1 MADNYLHSA
10 LRGEQLHES
19 RIKVLPAGTPI
30 PVPEWEGQFLAVGKN
45 LYYAVKQSG
54 TLTWIQPT
62 ATNAPVLPSNVVT
75 FESGDANP
83 PVARSGSGKI
93 YTNSS
98 TKDSW
103 YLSGG
108 QWVKLGTGSN
118 RSFDIISGRAA
129 ENWMGN
135 YFGLLNPD
143 DPAQDNC
150 LVITKYVENVK
161 YYLAVKIPTMSSLG
175 GSDDNK
181 FYLELWREN
190 GVKTVISTCDES
202 KENLAVLNT
211 LGFTTSSIY
220 RLGLHIKRN
229 STKLYLNF
237 VFNIDTRLLEVKQF
251 ANVSYGY

>member
-1 MADNYLHSA
+1 MADFFHSA

-19 RIKVLPAGTPI
+19 RIKVLSAGTPM

-45 LYYAVKQSG
+45 LYYSVRQNNA
-54 TLTWIQPT
+54 LTWIQPT
-62 ATNAPVLPSNVVT
+62 AFNTPVLPSNVVT
-75 FESGDANP
+75 FESGLANP
-83 PVARSGSGKI
+83 PAARSGSGKI
-93 YTNSS
+93 YTNSFS
-98 TKDSW
+98 KDSW

-135 YFGLLNPD
+135 YFGLLNSD

-161 YYLAVKIPTMSSLG
+161 YYLAVKTPTMLSLG
-175 GSDDNK
+175 GSDDHN

-190 GVKTVISTCDES
+190 GVKIIVSTCDES

-211 LGFTTSSIY
+211 LGFTANSIY
-220 RLGLHIKRN
+220 RLGLYIKRN
-229 STKLYLNF
+229 SNKLYLNF

-251 ANVSYGY
+251 ATVSYGY